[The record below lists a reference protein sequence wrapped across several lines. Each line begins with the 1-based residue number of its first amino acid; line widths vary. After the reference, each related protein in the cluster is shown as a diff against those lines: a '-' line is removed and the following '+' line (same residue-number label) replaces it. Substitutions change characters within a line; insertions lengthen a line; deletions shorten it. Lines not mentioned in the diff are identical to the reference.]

1 MSEQA
6 PDVVP
11 SPAASAAD
19 ASAAARP
26 AALLREVRLGL
37 VCYGGVSLA
46 IYMHGVTKEL
56 YKLVRAARAFE
67 CAFEANDFN
76 AAKWLTGPPDVQ
88 GSPNYDSERAYFDA
102 LVALKDQGDPLTVVV
117 DIIAGTSAGGI
128 NGVCLARG
136 LAEGRSLNGFRNL
149 WLDQADMEELLAGH
163 ALFPWGQ
170 AKMWSKLAESVA
182 RLGWHHDDGLLDG
195 NLMSRLLYQ
204 ALNDMEPTENG
215 ASLIPADESLDLF
228 VTTTNVYGY
237 DTVIPTGA
245 GGISH
250 TDKSYRQLLRFHYD
264 QLPPAPAQG
273 PPAPAQSPPAAA
285 GVSGD
290 FSDVPALAFAAR
302 ATASFPGAF
311 PPVSLGTFLQALGS
325 QPGNQADPPD
335 QIARHFVYGTE
346 YGATETG
353 QWFMDGGVL
362 DNGPFNHVLDAI
374 AAKRADGPTVR
385 ELIYIEPDPGSPPRP
400 DQQAPDP
407 EPTFAKTVWAARI
420 TIPQHTPLVGVLGQL
435 EAMNAAIGQV
445 GAIVQAQEPE
455 ILSYLTAEAPSAA
468 ALSGAVGYADVTD
481 HAEQVRQAAQQLT
494 GRLGYG
500 TYGRLRAQA
509 VAEAFA
515 ASLAAELGF
524 PAESNQ
530 ANFMVATFCAWARQ
544 QAAWQAAEPDAL
556 EAQLGAVDVP
566 FRLRRAQFVLQAIN
580 ELFAAADPANPG
592 MRAELATM
600 KSVTWDLITGLRA
613 RQQQVALAVRDQAMA
628 LFGPQART
636 QDGYLANPE
645 TYAATGPGGRG
656 ADLSRI
662 YDACLRAVGQAGVT
676 GTSQGLWEALTE
688 HTQTWDAGPQARLL
702 SRYVGFPI
710 WDALIFPVIWLA
722 KLPQLTPVSVQRF
735 SPLDATCLTAV
746 NGDGT
751 PKDDPSAKLDGTSIR
766 HFGAFFEKPWRQ
778 NDYLSGRLD
787 GAELAM
793 RLLGRQSGTA
803 VDLTG
808 YLRSALTAILT
819 TEQAGLGQIG
829 PVCRAL
835 AAQVNDLKTMGPNGP
850 SA

>member
-1 MSEQA
+1 M
-6 PDVVP
+6 
-11 SPAASAAD
+11 
-19 ASAAARP
+19 
-26 AALLREVRLGL
+26 REVRLGL

-67 CAFEANDFN
+67 CAYEANDFD
-76 AAKWLTGPPDVQ
+76 AAKWLTGAPDVQ

-149 WLDQADMEELLAGH
+149 WLAQADMEELLAGH
-163 ALFPWGQ
+163 ALVPWGP
-170 AKMWSKLAESVA
+170 AKMWSKLADSVA
-182 RLGWHHDDGLLDG
+182 HLGWHHDDGLLDG
-195 NLMSRLLYQ
+195 DLMSRLLYQ
-204 ALNDMEPTENG
+204 ALNDMEPIED
-215 ASLIPADESLDLF
+215 SLVPANESLDLF

-264 QLPPAPAQG
+264 QLPQPPGPAVADI
-273 PPAPAQSPPAAA
+273 S
-285 GVSGD
+285 SD

-311 PPVSLGTFLQALGS
+311 PPVSLGTFVKALGN
-325 QPGNQADPPD
+325 QPGNQADSAD

-346 YGATETG
+346 YGATEAG

-362 DNGPFNHVLDAI
+362 DNGPFDHVLDAI

-407 EPTFAKTVWAARI
+407 EPTFAETVWAARI

-435 EAMNAAIGQV
+435 ETMNAAIGEV
-445 GAIVQAQEPE
+445 GAIVEAQEPE
-455 ILSYLTAEAPSAA
+455 VLGYLTAEAPSAA
-468 ALSGAVGYADVTD
+468 ALAGAAGYADVTD

-494 GRLGYG
+494 GRLGYA

-524 PAESNQ
+524 PAESNR

-566 FRLRRAQFVLQAIN
+566 FRLRRAQLVLDGIN
-580 ELFAAADPANPG
+580 DLFAAADPG
-592 MRAELATM
+592 MRTDLATM
-600 KSVTWDLITGLRA
+600 KSATWDLITALRA
-613 RQQQVALAVRDQAMA
+613 RQQQVALEVRDQAMA
-628 LFGPQART
+628 LFGPQALT
-636 QDGYLANPE
+636 QDGYLADPE
-645 TYAATGPGGRG
+645 TYAAQGPGGRG
-656 ADLSRI
+656 ADLSRL
-662 YDACLRAVGQAGVT
+662 YDACLRAIGAGRRHRHEPGPVGSPHRAHPDLGPGHAGSAAVPLRRLPDLGLADLPGDLAGEAAPADTGQRAAVQPARRDLPDGRQRRRDAQGRPVRQARRHLDPPLRRVFR
-676 GTSQGLWEALTE
+676 EALARE
-688 HTQTWDAGPQARLL
+688 RLPVGPARRRRAGHAPARPPVRRRPGPHRL
-702 SRYVGFPI
+702 P
-710 WDALIFPVIWLA
+710 ALRA
-722 KLPQLTPVSVQRF
+722 DR
-735 SPLDATCLTAV
+735 
-746 NGDGT
+746 
-751 PKDDPSAKLDGTSIR
+751 DPD
-766 HFGAFFEKPWRQ
+766 H
-778 NDYLSGRLD
+778 
-787 GAELAM
+787 
-793 RLLGRQSGTA
+793 GTA
-803 VDLTG
+803 RPRTDRPRLPSPRRTG
-808 YLRSALTAILT
+808 QR
-819 TEQAGLGQIG
+819 
-829 PVCRAL
+829 P
-835 AAQVNDLKTMGPNGP
+835 
-850 SA
+850 

>member
-11 SPAASAAD
+11 SPAASGET
-19 ASAAARP
+19 RP
-26 AALLREVRLGL
+26 PALLREVRLGL

-67 CAFEANDFN
+67 RAYQANDFD
-76 AAKWLTGPPDVQ
+76 AAKWLTGAPDVQ

-170 AKMWSKLAESVA
+170 VKMLSKLAESAA
-182 RLGWHHDDGLLDG
+182 RLGWHHDAGLLDG
-195 NLMSRLLYQ
+195 DLMSRLLYQ
-204 ALNDMEPTENG
+204 ALNDMEPAG
-215 ASLIPADESLDLF
+215 DSLVPADESLDLF

-237 DTVIPTGA
+237 DTVIPTGV

-264 QLPPAPAQG
+264 QASAG
-273 PPAPAQSPPAAA
+273 PAQSPPGPAAA
-285 GVSGD
+285 GVTSD

-311 PPVSLGTFLQALGS
+311 PPVSLGTFLKALGS
-325 QPGNQADPPD
+325 QPGNQANPAD

-346 YGATETG
+346 YGAAETG

-374 AAKRADGPTVR
+374 AAKRADGPTAR

-407 EPTFAKTVWAARI
+407 EPAFAKTVWAARI

-435 EAMNAAIGQV
+435 EAMNAAIGEV
-445 GAIVQAQEPE
+445 GAIVAAQEPE
-455 ILSYLTAEAPSAA
+455 ILNHLTAEAPSAA
-468 ALSGAVGYADVTD
+468 ALSGAAGYADVTD

-494 GRLGYG
+494 GRLGYA

-524 PAESNQ
+524 PAESNR

-544 QAAWQAAEPDAL
+544 QAAWQAADPDAL
-556 EAQLGAVDVP
+556 EAQLGAIDVP
-566 FRLRRAQFVLQAIN
+566 FRLRRAQFVLNAIN
-580 ELFAAADPANPG
+580 ELFATADPAHPG

-600 KSVTWDLITGLRA
+600 KSATWDLITGLRA
-613 RQQQVALAVRDQAMA
+613 RQQQVALQVRDQAMA
-628 LFGPQART
+628 LFGPQALT

-656 ADLSRI
+656 ADLSRL
-662 YDACLRAVGQAGVT
+662 YDACRQAVGPAGVT

-688 HTQTWDAGPQARLL
+688 HTQTWDQDARARLL

-746 NGDGT
+746 NSDGT

-778 NDYLSGRLD
+778 NDYLWGRLD

-793 RLLGRQSGTA
+793 RLLGRQSGAA

-835 AAQVNDLKTMGPNGP
+835 AAQVKDLKTMGPNGP
-850 SA
+850 HA